1 MLTFVLVDAHTHLLP
16 ERLAAAIRRYFE
28 EHIADDLPY
37 PWEASRAR
45 DELRAAGVTRCWSLP
60 YAHRAG
66 MASGLNRW
74 MAEAFPPADP
84 LVIPGATLHPEDD
97 VARLLDEALDELKL
111 RVLKLHCGV
120 GGFAPDDPRLDPLWR
135 RVSETGH
142 PVVVHVG
149 RSVQGTTDEEELLP
163 LARVAERWP
172 EARIV
177 VAHCGAPAVGPT
189 LDLVRRARFVHADLT
204 PVVRRLVPLTRR
216 DMAGVERKLLFGSD
230 IPNTVVTIEE
240 ALALVRS
247 WGLSVEDET
256 AVLGGNAQALIG

>member
-1 MLTFVLVDAHTHLLP
+1 
-16 ERLAAAIRRYFE
+16 
-28 EHIADDLPY
+28 
-37 PWEASRAR
+37 
-45 DELRAAGVTRCWSLP
+45 
-60 YAHRAG
+60 
-66 MASGLNRW
+66 
-74 MAEAFPPADP
+74 
-84 LVIPGATLHPEDD
+84 
-97 VARLLDEALDELKL
+97 
-111 RVLKLHCGV
+111 
-120 GGFAPDDPRLDPLWR
+120 
-135 RVSETGH
+135 
-142 PVVVHVG
+142 VVVHVG